1 MRGVVGEHFNA
12 IAATVASHA
21 WKRPKKRSSSSQGIG
36 LAQHGPILEHIVH
49 ADGAIPV
56 EVTDLDRAS
65 ERLLR
70 TLAGDDLD
78 GLLDRDARKS
88 YLVYREDDNDLRVEL
103 EYHSSCSGKGAFSR
117 RHALAE
123 REAVNLLR
131 TRDLKSKLRKAG
143 SLARRGRNF

>member
-1 MRGVVGEHFNA
+1 MGYVCGWRESVVGEHFNA

-78 GLLDRDARKS
+78 ELLDHEIQAAYQRDQAATN
-88 YLVYREDDNDLRVEL
+88 DDAAPTPAPSDGAE
-103 EYHSSCSGKGAFSR
+103 ESSSSDSSSDEEISSDSDSDDDYDPMA
-117 RHALAE
+117 
-123 REAVNLLR
+123 
-131 TRDLKSKLRKAG
+131 
-143 SLARRGRNF
+143 